1 MTQCVKYWVKLT
13 QMPNYRYLKQCYNM
27 LRSLASSG
35 KINWASNVRL
45 LLYKHGFGY
54 VWEAD
59 TIGDASRFINL
70 FMFSFISFRRNI
82 NYLLPRLLNFWKPDT
97 LPRIT
102 NYYDV
107 HAYMPQHQYLAF
119 FVYIITVYTSLYY
132 ILKHKISKRNNIY
145 VCDGKHRPEYFL
157 FIHKTKF
164 HNKKF
169 TASQHPSFQ
178 M

>member
-1 MTQCVKYWVKLT
+1 MCDQQC
-13 QMPNYRYLKQCYNM
+13 
-27 LRSLASSG
+27 LRSACAYAQSEQSIFYSLDHSMS
-35 KINWASNVRL
+35 VMRL
-45 LLYKHGFGY
+45 TEHHM
-54 VWEAD
+54 E
-59 TIGDASRFINL
+59 

-102 NYYDV
+102 NCYDV

-119 FVYIITVYTSLYY
+119 FVFIITVYTSLYY
-132 ILKHKISKRNNIY
+132 ILKHKIYKRNNIY
-145 VCDGKHRPEYFL
+145 VCDGKHRPEHFL

-169 TASQHPSFQ
+169 SAS
-178 M
+178 

>member
-1 MTQCVKYWVKLT
+1 MFVY
-13 QMPNYRYLKQCYNM
+13 
-27 LRSLASSG
+27 
-35 KINWASNVRL
+35 KIIIFL
-45 LLYKHGFGY
+45 LS
-54 VWEAD
+54 
-59 TIGDASRFINL
+59 I
-70 FMFSFISFRRNI
+70 MFSFISFRRNI

-97 LPRIT
+97 LPKIT
-102 NYYDV
+102 NCYDV

-145 VCDGKHRPEYFL
+145 VCDGKHRPEHFLFIIVCDGKHRPEHFL

-164 HNKKF
+164 HCKKF
-169 TASQHPSFQ
+169 TASPHPSFQ

>member
-1 MTQCVKYWVKLT
+1 MNKYKLCKHRANLGIKIHFITTLT
-13 QMPNYRYLKQCYNM
+13 QSNKEDMEIYNTD
-27 LRSLASSG
+27 R
-35 KINWASNVRL
+35 KDNI
-45 LLYKHGFGY
+45 
-54 VWEAD
+54 
-59 TIGDASRFINL
+59 
-70 FMFSFISFRRNI
+70 MFSFISFRRNI

-102 NYYDV
+102 NCYDV

-145 VCDGKHRPEYFL
+145 VCDGKHRPEHFL

-164 HNKKF
+164 HNKKC

>member
-1 MTQCVKYWVKLT
+1 MY
-13 QMPNYRYLKQCYNM
+13 
-27 LRSLASSG
+27 AF
-35 KINWASNVRL
+35 RL
-45 LLYKHGFGY
+45 LTTVYKFYHVIMVTF
-54 VWEAD
+54 ALC
-59 TIGDASRFINL
+59 FIV
-70 FMFSFISFRRNI
+70 FCFISFRRNI
-82 NYLLPRLLNFWKPDT
+82 NYLLHRLLNFWKPVT

-102 NYYDV
+102 NCYDV

-145 VCDGKHRPEYFL
+145 VCDGKHRPEHFL

-164 HNKKF
+164 HYKKF

-178 M
+178 S

>member
-1 MTQCVKYWVKLT
+1 ML
-13 QMPNYRYLKQCYNM
+13 LCY
-27 LRSLASSG
+27 
-35 KINWASNVRL
+35 V
-45 LLYKHGFGY
+45 
-54 VWEAD
+54 
-59 TIGDASRFINL
+59 
-70 FMFSFISFRRNI
+70 MFSFISFRRNI

-97 LPRIT
+97 LPRTT
-102 NYYDV
+102 NCYDV

-145 VCDGKHRPEYFL
+145 VCDGKHRPEHFL

-164 HNKKF
+164 HNKKC

>member
-1 MTQCVKYWVKLT
+1 M
-13 QMPNYRYLKQCYNM
+13 
-27 LRSLASSG
+27 SLD
-35 KINWASNVRL
+35 
-45 LLYKHGFGY
+45 F
-54 VWEAD
+54 EA
-59 TIGDASRFINL
+59 IPYSV
-70 FMFSFISFRRNI
+70 MFSFISFIRNI

-97 LPRIT
+97 LHRIT
-102 NYYDV
+102 NCYDV

-145 VCDGKHRPEYFL
+145 VCDGKHRPKHFL

-164 HNKKF
+164 HNKKC

-178 M
+178 MEFLA

>member
-1 MTQCVKYWVKLT
+1 MFVY
-13 QMPNYRYLKQCYNM
+13 
-27 LRSLASSG
+27 
-35 KINWASNVRL
+35 KIIIFL
-45 LLYKHGFGY
+45 LS
-54 VWEAD
+54 
-59 TIGDASRFINL
+59 I
-70 FMFSFISFRRNI
+70 MFSFISFRRNI

-97 LPRIT
+97 LPKIT
-102 NYYDV
+102 NCYDV

-145 VCDGKHRPEYFL
+145 VCDGKHRPEHFLFIIVCDGKHRPEHFL

-164 HNKKF
+164 HYKKF
-169 TASQHPSFQ
+169 TASPHPSFQ